1 MDDVAPAEGL
11 SSAQA
16 EERLAAEG
24 PNALPS
30 TRRRGLP
37 HLLLQVVR
45 EPMFLLLIAATAV
58 YLVLGDLAE
67 SLALAGSMAV
77 VIAITV
83 LQERRTE
90 RALERLRDLSSP
102 RAAVIRDGAE
112 QRIAGADVVR
122 GDLLLLRE
130 GDRVAADA
138 IVVDANALQADES
151 LLTGESVPVPKG
163 RAAGDDRVFSGT
175 LLVRGSGRAIVAAT
189 GPRSQLGRIGA
200 SLG

>member
-1 MDDVAPAEGL
+1 MDDVAPSEGL

-16 EERLAAEG
+16 AERLAAEG

-30 TRRRGLP
+30 ARRRGLA
-37 HLLLQVVR
+37 HLLFQLVR

-67 SLALAGSMAV
+67 SLALAASMAV

-112 QRIAGADVVR
+112 Q
-122 GDLLLLRE
+122 
-130 GDRVAADA
+130 
-138 IVVDANALQADES
+138 
-151 LLTGESVPVPKG
+151 
-163 RAAGDDRVFSGT
+163 
-175 LLVRGSGRAIVAAT
+175 
-189 GPRSQLGRIGA
+189 
-200 SLG
+200 